1 MKKIISLLLMFLLV
15 FSFTFTSVTAEEP
28 ENVGTPD
35 LEKATLLSEE
45 STHFITEI
53 NPLTFDD
60 SSEHSPY
67 GGYTLD
73 YESGMFGEYSSYYV
87 TIGTHLF
94 VKWIQGRGQ
103 TYFLQMTISMNKIN
117 LDYQYIPK
125 DISKRFDYAE
135 SNITLNTKQYRNED
149 FYASLFTDQNTIIV
163 KDRQWMDF
171 SYDYNVYNHDY
182 TTRTGL
188 FFNYKYN
195 HFYNKENH
203 LSHFSETDNNK
214 FIFRGGNSVLYNFD
228 FSSIIK
234 GPQSKKKTDYNRNVI
249 NDIILYNSI
258 GIAFTSE
265 IALNTND
272 TKFINAS
279 GEFVQVSDKI
289 NWSSIGISFPAGIS
303 INPADL
309 INKEYKEY
317 RATND
322 LQWEV
327 IPI

>member
-1 MKKIISLLLMFLLV
+1 MKKIISLFLMFLLV
-15 FSFTFTSVTAEEP
+15 FTFTNISAEEL
-28 ENVGTPD
+28 ENTGTPN
-35 LEKATLLSEE
+35 LEKATLFFEE
-45 STHFITEI
+45 SRHFVTEI
-53 NPLTFDD
+53 NPFTFDD

-73 YESGMFGEYSSYYV
+73 YESGMFGEYSSYFV

-103 TYFLQMTISMNKIN
+103 TYFLQMTISMNNLN
-117 LDYQYIPK
+117 LDYQYIPM
-125 DISKRFDYAE
+125 DISEKFDYAE
-135 SNITLNTKQYRNED
+135 YNIALNTKQYTNED

-171 SYDYNVYNHDY
+171 SYDYDIYTHNY
-182 TTRTGL
+182 TTRTGWFL
-188 FFNYKYN
+188 NYKYN
-195 HFYNKENH
+195 HFYNKKNH
-203 LSHFSETDNNK
+203 VSHFSETDNSK

-234 GPQSKKKTDYNRNVI
+234 GPQSKKKTEYNRNVI

-258 GIAFTSE
+258 GISFTSE
-265 IALNTND
+265 IALNTNN

-289 NWSSIGISFPAGIS
+289 NWSSISISFPAGIS

-317 RATND
+317 SASND